1 MTVYISAHASNSN
14 DDPLYNVAIPKL
26 RPASYSVRIIYTVS
40 TAVAAKRSRLFRFR
54 KLAYFVASL
63 QPGVGYGRDVQAAL
77 HTHAGSAVH
86 RSYGLHRNS
95 TRAVVTYLK
104 ANPVS
109 SSLYPKAT
117 LRNEQRGA
125 QSDSSWSKSRMT
137 TRNNPCRARCVQKR
151 VPCPVRLS
159 AFNYITRAG
168 TSSTRSTGIYR
179 LCTGSIY
186 MYVCV
191 AVCGRDSR
199 GRYKL
204 STIEHSSSLG
214 CVMAN
219 NNKQ

>member
-1 MTVYISAHASNSN
+1 MPTRPGRSATDRSS
-14 DDPLYNVAIPKL
+14 LSYVNVSIPKL

-40 TAVAAKRSRLFRFR
+40 AAVAAKRSRLFRFR
-54 KLAYFVASL
+54 KLAYFVASQL
-63 QPGVGYGRDVQAAL
+63 GVGCGRDVQAAL
-77 HTHAGSAVH
+77 HIHAGSAVH

-117 LRNEQRGA
+117 LRDEQRGA

-137 TRNNPCRARCVQKR
+137 TRNNPCRARCVQRR
-151 VPCPVRLS
+151 VPCPVRHS

-186 MYVCV
+186 IYTYVLLY
-191 AVCGRDSR
+191 AAETLEDPSAHG
-199 GRYKL
+199 
-204 STIEHSSSLG
+204 
-214 CVMAN
+214 
-219 NNKQ
+219 